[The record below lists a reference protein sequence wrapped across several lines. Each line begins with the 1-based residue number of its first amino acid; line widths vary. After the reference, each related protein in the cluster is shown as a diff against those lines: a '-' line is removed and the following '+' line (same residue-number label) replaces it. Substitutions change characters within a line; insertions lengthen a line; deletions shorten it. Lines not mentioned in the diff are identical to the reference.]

1 MAFETHMKA
10 LRELTQK
17 LEQGNL
23 PLEEAVQLYSKGM
36 ELAASC
42 QEELQTAKLQISK
55 QNVPAAEQEETDGS
69 RRIKPIWNS
78 WRQRWKHSC
87 SAMYR

>member
-1 MAFETHMKA
+1 MAFVTQMKA

-69 RRIKPIWNS
+69 EG
-78 WRQRWKHSC
+78 
-87 SAMYR
+87 

>member
-42 QEELQTAKLQISK
+42 QEEPQTAKLQISK

-69 RRIKPIWNS
+69 EG
-78 WRQRWKHSC
+78 
-87 SAMYR
+87 

>member
-69 RRIKPIWNS
+69 EG
-78 WRQRWKHSC
+78 
-87 SAMYR
+87 